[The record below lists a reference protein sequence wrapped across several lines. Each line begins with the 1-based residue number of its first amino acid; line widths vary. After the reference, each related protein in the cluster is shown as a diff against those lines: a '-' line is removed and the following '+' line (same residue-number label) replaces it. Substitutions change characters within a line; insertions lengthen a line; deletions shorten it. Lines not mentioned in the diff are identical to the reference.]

1 MSIRPI
7 WAKPSLVTDWQD
19 EEQEEREVYWISL
32 FYDLILVAGVSAI
45 SDPFNELVEL
55 EECARV
61 PGLALT
67 SRRLSWICL
76 FGLHQAYNVPGWV
89 IAIYCLNY
97 SPSPWTGWNSESCFG
112 AKPIKP

>member
-1 MSIRPI
+1 MICN
-7 WAKPSLVTDWQD
+7 L
-19 EEQEEREVYWISL
+19 
-32 FYDLILVAGVSAI
+32 LITPWSCARVRGKKRWGCKNVELKYM
-45 SDPFNELVEL
+45 ELVEL
-55 EECARV
+55 KDCARV

-67 SRRLSWICL
+67 SRRLSWVGL